1 MATDTTKEQSE
12 PSQQIKQVRNIIL
25 GEQNHLVTESIK
37 KEARTIVTDVVTEAL
52 HDRQKQDSSVNRIL
66 QPLIED
72 SVQDSVTHNSERLIT
87 SLYPL
92 VGSLVRKSVAAFLSD
107 FIEKTNQL
115 LENSL
120 TITGLKW
127 RLKAWQS
134 GVSFAQYAAS
144 QTFVYRVEHVFLI
157 HRETGLLLNEI
168 ALTEHGKSDAD
179 MVSSML
185 SAINDFV
192 GDSFLANDEGQ
203 KEQLQNVRT
212 DNFNLLIKPGPS
224 ALVVAAVIGNPPQ
237 QLSNQLQVTLENI
250 HHLYVDELNNFDGD
264 DQHFT
269 NAENLLR
276 DCLLSEHKE
285 ENDNERKPWL
295 AIGVLFIVFIYAGF
309 QIFNW
314 SRSQQ
319 LHDELI
325 QLENEPG
332 IIIRKLTVNN
342 IDEIE
347 IDVLRDPSAI
357 VITQWLENHDFNIEN
372 ISILE
377 RNYHSLSPQILSLRA
392 EKILSTFPKVSST
405 WQGNTLSLAGKLS
418 AINSE
423 QLLSK
428 LAVAGFS
435 EELNLNT
442 ENLQLISSQAITT
455 SKQIKQQI
463 FEDLISRVSS
473 TQLNFPVAGEK
484 ITTKMQVSLAH
495 VFQYIHQLEL
505 LADELEIDIGLL
517 VIGCS
522 DNTGSK
528 TANKALSVK
537 RASNTAQALINK
549 GLSKDKIFTAGL
561 GQIDIKAIKNTAR
574 KVMFNVIY
582 INKPDIDNIEQSTQ

>member
-1 MATDTTKEQSE
+1 MAIETTKEPLESN
-12 PSQQIKQVRNIIL
+12 QQIKQVRKIIL
-25 GEQNHLVTESIK
+25 GEENHLVTESIR

-52 HDRQKQDSSVNRIL
+52 HDRQKQDSSVNKIL

-72 SVQDSVTHNSERLIT
+72 SVQDSVTHNSERLIS

-120 TITGLKW
+120 TIKGLKW
-127 RLKAWQS
+127 RFKAWQA

-157 HRETGLLLNEI
+157 HRETGLLLNTI
-168 ALTEHGKSDAD
+168 ALTDHGKSDAD

-192 GDSFLANDEGQ
+192 ADSFLANDDGQ
-203 KEQLQNVRT
+203 KEQLQNVST

-237 QLSNQLQVTLENI
+237 QLSEQLQKTLENI

-264 DQHFT
+264 DRHFA
-269 NAENLLR
+269 NAESLLR
-276 DCLLSEHKE
+276 DCLLSEHKVE
-285 ENDNERKPWL
+285 SNNKRKPWL
-295 AIGVLFIVFIYAGF
+295 AIAALFIAFIFIGF
-309 QIFNW
+309 QILSW
-314 SRSQQ
+314 SKSQQ
-319 LHDELI
+319 LHEELM

-332 IIIRKLTVNN
+332 IIIRKVTINN
-342 IDEIE
+342 LDNIE
-347 IDVLRDPSAI
+347 VDILRDPSAI
-357 VITQWLENHDFNIEN
+357 NIAQWLESHNFDVKKF
-372 ISILE
+372 SILE
-377 RNYHSLSPQILSLRA
+377 RNYHSLSPQILLSRA
-392 EKILSTFPKVSST
+392 EKIIGSFPHVTST
-405 WQGNTLSLAGKLS
+405 WQENSLSLAGKVS
-418 AINSE
+418 IIESE

-428 LAVAGFS
+428 LAVAGFT
-435 EELNLNT
+435 EGLNLNT
-442 ENLQLISSQAITT
+442 ENLQLMSTHQIAT
-455 SKQIKQQI
+455 SRQVKQQL
-463 FEDLISRVSS
+463 FDDLISKISS

-484 ITTKMQVSLAH
+484 ITAQMQVPLAR
-495 VFQYIHQLEL
+495 VFQYIRQLEL
-505 LADELEIDIGLL
+505 LANELDINIGLL

-522 DNTGSK
+522 DNTGNK
-528 TANKALSVK
+528 ITNKALSLK
-537 RASNTAQALINK
+537 RAENTAQTLIDK

-561 GQIDIKAIKNTAR
+561 GQIDIKVIKNTAR

-582 INKPDIDNIEQSTQ
+582 INKAQPTS